1 MRSGNRLPTG
11 EGDATVNTRLRSV
24 PGLLAALLAGGADLA
39 LAAPTEPIAVGGNSG
54 IQVEGT
60 STDTY
65 IADKYQFSV
74 GTFVVGSNLKSTFDG
89 TAVGSG
95 DQVDFAHTFDMNKD
109 YTRFRLDGLWRITP
123 KHHVHF
129 VWFQNNITRTRTLD
143 KDLAWGDYTFQAN
156 AEVSAESKLG
166 VYELTYEYA
175 FIRKP
180 TLEVAAGA
188 GIHMMN
194 MSILLKGNATYTD
207 ANGDIQP
214 AEFSTSNSN
223 LPAPFPV
230 IGARATWAVTPTIF
244 IEPEL
249 QWFAFHYDAYNGNWW
264 DARVAAKWMFTR
276 HWGVGL
282 GYDAFHVN
290 VTVDKAS
297 FNGNVTLGYSG
308 GQLMIVG
315 SY

>member
-1 MRSGNRLPTG
+1 V
-11 EGDATVNTRLRSV
+11 TVGSTS
-24 PGLLAALLAGGADLA
+24 A
-39 LAAPTEPIAVGGNSG
+39 
-54 IQVEGT
+54 QVEGT

-65 IADKYQFSV
+65 ISDKYQFGL

-89 TAVGSG
+89 TAAGSG
-95 DQVDFAHTFDMNKD
+95 NQVDFAHTFDMNKD
-109 YTRFRLDGLWRITP
+109 YSRFRLDGLWRITP
-123 KHHVHF
+123 KHHVRF
-129 VWFQNNITRTRTLD
+129 VYFQNNVTRTKTLD

-156 AEVSAESKLG
+156 ADVSAESKFG
-166 VYELTYEYA
+166 VYELSYEYA

-180 TLEVAAGA
+180 NLEVAAGA

-194 MSILLKGNATYTD
+194 MSIKLTGDATFTD
-207 ANGDIQP
+207 SNGVVQP
-214 AEFSTSNSN
+214 TAFSTSNSN

-230 IGARATWAVTPTIF
+230 IGARATWAVGHNIY

-249 QWFAFHYDAYNGNWW
+249 QWLAFHYDAYDGNWW
-264 DARVAAKWMFTR
+264 DARLAAKWMFTR

-290 VTVDKAS
+290 VTVSKPS
-297 FNGNVTLGYSG
+297 FNGEVTLGYSG

>member
-1 MRSGNRLPTG
+1 MTARLPTSIAPL
-11 EGDATVNTRLRSV
+11 ATLV
-24 PGLLAALLAGGADLA
+24 LASTLMAIPA
-39 LAAPTEPIAVGGNSG
+39 LAEPVSVGGTSAY
-54 IQVEGT
+54 VEGT
-60 STDTY
+60 SAGGY
-65 IADKYQFSV
+65 INDKYQFSF
-74 GTFVVGSNLKSTFDG
+74 GTYVVGSNLKSTFDG

-95 DQVDFAHTFDMNKD
+95 DRVDFARTFDMNKD
-109 YTRFRLDGLWRITP
+109 FTRFRLDGLWRITP
-123 KHHVHF
+123 KHHLRF
-129 VWFQNNITRTRTLD
+129 VYFQNNITRTKTLE

-156 AEVSAESKLG
+156 AEVSAETKFG
-166 VYELTYEYA
+166 VYELSYEYA

-188 GIHMMN
+188 GIHMTN
-194 MSILLKGNATYTD
+194 MSIKLSGNATFTD
-207 ANGDIQP
+207 ADGTVHP
-214 AEFSTSNSN
+214 ADLSTSNSN

-230 IGARATWAVTPTIF
+230 IGARATWAVTPNIF
-244 IEPEL
+244 IEPEV
-249 QWFAFHYDAYNGNWW
+249 QWFAFKYDAYNGNWW
-264 DARVAAKWMFTR
+264 DARLAAKWMFTR

-308 GQLMIVG
+308 GQVMLVG